1 MRMYSDDFRE
11 LFLGT
16 ADESADDR
24 EVRLAVANE
33 VLAELLEEGRD
44 DEISFLNAVYAAQLS
59 SRSVQRL
66 THIVAVTAA

>member
-16 ADESADDR
+16 ADESAEER
-24 EVRLAVANE
+24 EVRLTVANE

-44 DEISFLNAVYAAQLS
+44 NEISFLNAVYAAQLA
-59 SRSVQRL
+59 SRSLRRL
-66 THIVAVTAA
+66 PRITTAAVA